1 MRSTYRSKRKVS
13 GGRYHSARGKKKSEL
28 AGIPVLTKLEETKL
42 KKKRT
47 LGGNQKNKLLSSD
60 IVNLAGKDGK
70 IVKVK
75 IKNVVDNPADKH
87 LARRNIITKGT
98 IIDTE
103 KGKAR
108 VTSRPGQDGVINA
121 VVME

>member
-1 MRSTYRSKRKVS
+1 MRSSFRSKRKAS
-13 GGRYHSARGKKKSEL
+13 GGRYHSARGKRKSEL
-28 AGIPVLTKLEETKL
+28 AGIPAMTKLEKTKS

-60 IVNLAGKDGK
+60 IVNLVGKDGK
-70 IVKVK
+70 TVKVK

-103 KGKAR
+103 KGKAK

-121 VVME
+121 VLVK

>member
-1 MRSTYRSKRKVS
+1 M
-13 GGRYHSARGKKKSEL
+13 
-28 AGIPVLTKLEETKL
+28 
-42 KKKRT
+42 
-47 LGGNQKNKLLSSD
+47 SSD
-60 IVNLAGKDGK
+60 VVNLVGKDGK

-121 VVME
+121 VLVK

>member
-1 MRSTYRSKRKVS
+1 MRSSFRSKRKVS
-13 GGRYHSARGKKKSEL
+13 GGRYHSFRGKKKREL
-28 AGIPVLTKLEETKL
+28 AGTPALTKLEKSKT

-47 LGGNQKNKLLSSD
+47 MGGNDKKKLLSAD
-60 IVNLAGKDGK
+60 AANLVGKDGK
-70 IVKVK
+70 VVKVK

-87 LARRNIITKGT
+87 LARRNIMTKGA
-98 IIDTE
+98 IIETE

-121 VVME
+121 VLIE

>member
-1 MRSTYRSKRKVS
+1 MRSSFRSKRKVS
-13 GGRYHSARGKKKSEL
+13 GGRYHKFREKKKREL
-28 AGIPVLTKLEETKL
+28 VGTPALTKLEETKS

-47 LGGNQKNKLLSSD
+47 LGGNRKNKLLSAD
-60 IVNLAGKDGK
+60 IVNLVGKDGK
-70 IVKVK
+70 VVKVK

-87 LARRNIITKGT
+87 LARRNIITKGA
-98 IIDTE
+98 IIETE

-121 VVME
+121 VLIK